1 MTQSWTDDVT
11 IGVIVGILVAVVADF
26 LRREA
31 IKRRLRP
38 VDKYRRVLFPFV
50 GSAISYGALDAAIRL
65 ANAEQATLVPVYL
78 ARVPMRLSLDAAI
91 TRQGATAVDL
101 LEAVE
106 QRALRAGVPVDSR
119 IVRGRTG
126 QHAMQKL
133 TEDENYYRMVLPAA
147 SGTEDGLDAPAIAW
161 ALDHAPGEIIV
172 LRPGSDAPARRRIPR
187 WDNRAPV
194 SGAHQERL
202 RRGSPTPTLRPEWTR
217 RQQQRQA

>member
-1 MTQSWTDDVT
+1 MSGWLDDVA
-11 IGVIVGILVAVVADF
+11 IGVIVGILVAVAADR
-26 LRREA
+26 LRRNA

-65 ANAEQATLVPVYL
+65 ANADTATLVPVYL

-91 TRQGATAVDL
+91 KRQGMVAVEL

-126 QHAMQKL
+126 QHALQTL

-194 SGAHQERL
+194 SGEHQTRL
-202 RRGSPTPTLRPEWTR
+202 RRGSPTPSLRAAWK
-217 RQQQRQA
+217 QQPHQSQA

>member
-1 MTQSWTDDVT
+1 MIGNWIDDIA
-11 IGVIVGILVAVVADF
+11 IGVIVGILVAVGADQ
-26 LRREA
+26 LRRAA

-38 VDKYRRVLFPFV
+38 ADKYRRVLFPFV

-65 ANAEQATLVPVYL
+65 ANADQATLVPVYL

-91 TRQGATAVDL
+91 TRQGATAVEL

-126 QHAMQKL
+126 QHALQAL
-133 TEDENYYRMVLPAA
+133 TESENYYRMVLPAA

-172 LRPGSDAPARRRIPR
+172 LRPGSDAPARRRFPR
-187 WDNRAPV
+187 WDNRSPV
-194 SGAHQERL
+194 SGEHQTRL
-202 RRGSPTPTLRPEWTR
+202 RRGSPTRTLRPAWK
-217 RQQQRQA
+217 QQPEQRQA